1 MAPCVRG
8 EGSRLDSSGVPL
20 LAALGAGV
28 LSFISPCVL
37 PLVPVYISYLSGT
50 AAGQQDA
57 GGRAAT
63 VWQALLF
70 VLGFSAVFIILG
82 ASAGLLGS
90 GLNQYLPVLRQVGGI
105 LLVVFGLHVMGAIT
119 IPLLYREKRLD
130 YQPVTRGGG
139 TSFVVGMVF
148 ALGWTPCVGP
158 ILAAILLLASDSATV
173 GQGALLLAV
182 YSMGL
187 GLPFLAT
194 ALALGSVTRVLK
206 RLNRY
211 YHAIEVVSGL
221 FLIVLG
227 VLLFTNTLQRLAGLF
242 NWVPPL

>member
-1 MAPCVRG
+1 M
-8 EGSRLDSSGVPL
+8 DSAGVSL

-37 PLVPVYISYLSGT
+37 PLVPAYIGYLSGT
-50 AAGQQDA
+50 VTGQEEER
-57 GGRAAT
+57 GRAAT

-70 VLGFSAVFIILG
+70 VLGFSSVFIVLG

-90 GLNQYLPVLRQVGGI
+90 GLNAYLPLLRQVGG
-105 LLVVFGLHVMGAIT
+105 LVLIVFGLHVMGVVK

-130 YQPVTRGGG
+130 YRPERRGWAA
-139 TSFVVGMVF
+139 SFLVGMVF

-173 GQGALLLAV
+173 GQGALLLTV
-182 YSMGL
+182 YSIGL

-194 ALALGSVTRVLK
+194 ALALGSATRLLK
-206 RLNRY
+206 RMNRY
-211 YHAIEVVSGL
+211 YHAIEIVSGL
-221 FLIVLG
+221 FLIIMG
-227 VLLFTNTLQRLAGLF
+227 VLLFTNSLQRLVGLF
-242 NWVPPL
+242 YWVPAL

>member
-1 MAPCVRG
+1 MASCGSG
-8 EGSRLDSSGVPL
+8 EGSELDSAGVSL

-37 PLVPVYISYLSGT
+37 PLVPVYIGYLSGT
-50 AAGQQDA
+50 VAGQEE
-57 GGRAAT
+57 GRGRAAT

-70 VLGFSAVFIILG
+70 VLGFSTVFVVLG
-82 ASAGLLGS
+82 ASAGLLGN
-90 GLNQYLPVLRQVGGI
+90 GLNEYLPLLRQVGGL
-105 LLVVFGLHVMGAIT
+105 LLVVFGLHVMGVIK
-119 IPLLYREKRLD
+119 IPMLYREKRLD
-130 YQPVTRGGG
+130 YQPVTRGGAA
-139 TSFVVGMVF
+139 SFVVGMVF

-182 YSMGL
+182 YSIGL

-194 ALALGSVTRVLK
+194 ALALGSATRLLK

-211 YHAIEVVSGL
+211 YHAIEIVSGV

-242 NWVPPL
+242 YWVPPL